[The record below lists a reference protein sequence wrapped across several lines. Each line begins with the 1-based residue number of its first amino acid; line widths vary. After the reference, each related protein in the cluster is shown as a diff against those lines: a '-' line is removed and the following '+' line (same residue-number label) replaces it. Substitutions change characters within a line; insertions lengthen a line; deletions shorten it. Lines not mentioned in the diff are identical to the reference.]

1 MLSRR
6 RFLKASALAP
16 AFFLAPAAR
25 VGVAPAPVMGQG
37 AGTAADVEAAVGAGQ
52 ATDPGPGPCGRFPRR
67 FPFSIPERKVYLSHF
82 PVLRVNSE

>member
-16 AFFLAPAAR
+16 AFFLALAAR
-25 VGVAPAPVMGQG
+25 AGAAPAPGMGQE
-37 AGTAADVEAAVGAGQ
+37 ADTAADVEAAAGAGQ
-52 ATDPGPGPCGRFPRR
+52 ATDPGPVPCGRFPRR
-67 FPFSIPERKVYLSHF
+67 FPFSIPERKVYVSHF

>member
-16 AFFLAPAAR
+16 AFFLALAAR
-25 VGVAPAPVMGQG
+25 AGAAPAPVMGQE
-37 AGTAADVEAAVGAGQ
+37 AGTAAD
-52 ATDPGPGPCGRFPRR
+52 PGPEGCGRVPRR